1 LHCCGIALAAG
12 GQSIVEELE
21 MYRLSGI
28 AFDLGELASNK
39 GAQVYRVPAD
49 TDPTRFDKIVIYCRK
64 YSVPLGIADL
74 KR

>member
-1 LHCCGIALAAG
+1 
-12 GQSIVEELE
+12 